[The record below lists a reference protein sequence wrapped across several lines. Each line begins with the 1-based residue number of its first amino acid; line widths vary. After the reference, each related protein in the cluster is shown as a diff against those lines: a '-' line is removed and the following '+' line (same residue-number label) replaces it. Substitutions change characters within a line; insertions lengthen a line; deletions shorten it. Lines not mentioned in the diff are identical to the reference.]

1 MKRLFQYQL
10 LASHVHGFLASARTK
25 PYDRSAI
32 PAATCWGKV
41 LRKGGWRNVVGMK
54 LSVLALDYDGTFTRD
69 DRPNPSVLAAVT
81 DARRRKVT
89 VILVTGRILDDLR
102 RVAGDLRFVDAVVA
116 ENGAVIHFPGTGH
129 TTVLAPPV
137 PQSLVR
143 RLADLGIPF
152 SVGQCLVDAE
162 ADSAHRILDAI
173 RELELPIVL
182 SFNRSRVMA
191 MAQGVS
197 KATGLDAA
205 LTVLRASARNTVA
218 IGDAENDHE
227 LLRFAEVGVAV
238 EWGSR
243 SLQAA
248 ADFVI
253 TGNDPSAVAGFIER
267 TVAGGRLPIPARA
280 RRRLLIGHT
289 EDNREFSL
297 GVRGRNVLIV
307 GETNSGKSWLAGLL
321 CERLVLLGYSLCVID
336 PEGDYRTLDSL
347 PGVRVLGGEEPPPA
361 PRALLHALRYPDRSV
376 VIDLSGLE
384 HDAKREYIRS
394 VLPVLNVI
402 RRRTGTPHRIVVD
415 EGHYFLRDAMRRGLL
430 DLDFNGY
437 TVVTY
442 WPSQLPPELVAASEV
457 ILVTR
462 ESNGGEIEALRRQ
475 CDACGHLDAS
485 AWQMLPDLR
494 IDQAVALPVTAEA
507 GTELRTF
514 VIGERL
520 TPHVRHRQKYV
531 DVPVSDD
538 HAFVFD
544 SGRRTMTIRAHTL
557 REFVSVVGDLDETE
571 AGGYLRRGDFSRWIG
586 EVFGDHALARELEGY
601 ERKYPKEKHRQALER
616 IVAAINS
623 RYELTDATD
632 VEIVHGIETAA
643 T

>member
-1 MKRLFQYQL
+1 
-10 LASHVHGFLASARTK
+10 
-25 PYDRSAI
+25 
-32 PAATCWGKV
+32 
-41 LRKGGWRNVVGMK
+41 MK

-69 DRPNPSVLAAVT
+69 DRPTPSVLAAVAN
-81 DARRRKVT
+81 ARRRNVT
-89 VILVTGRILDDLR
+89 VILVTGRILSELR
-102 RVAGDLRFVDAVVA
+102 RVAGHLHFVDAVIA
-116 ENGAVIHFPGTGH
+116 ENGAVLHFPGTGH

-137 PQSLVR
+137 PPAFVA
-143 RLADLGIPF
+143 RLGDLGLQF
-152 SVGQCLVDAE
+152 RVGQCLVDAE
-162 ADSAHRILDAI
+162 ADSAHRILDVI

-191 MAQGVS
+191 TAQGVS

-205 LTVLRASARNTVA
+205 LSALRASARNTVA

-227 LLRFAEVGVAV
+227 LLRFAEVGAAV

-253 TGNDPSAVAGFIER
+253 AGTGPSAVAEFIER
-267 TVAGGRLPIPARA
+267 VAASGRVPVPARA
-280 RRRLLIGHT
+280 RRRLLIGRT
-289 EDNREFSL
+289 EDDQEFSL
-297 GVRGRNVLIV
+297 VVRGRNVLIV

-321 CERLVLLGYSLCVID
+321 CERLILHGYSLCVID
-336 PEGDYRTLDSL
+336 PEGDYRTLDAL
-347 PGVRVLGGEEPPPA
+347 PGVRVLGGEEPPPP

-384 HDAKREYIRS
+384 HDAKLEYIRS
-394 VLPVLNVI
+394 VFPLLNVM

-415 EGHYFLRDAMRRGLL
+415 EGHYFLRDAISRGLL
-430 DLDFNGY
+430 DLEFNGY

-462 ESNGGEIEALRRQ
+462 ESNLAEIEALRAQ
-475 CDACGHLDAS
+475 CNACRHLDPAT
-485 AWQMLPDLR
+485 WDMLPHLR
-494 IDQAVALPVTAEA
+494 IDQAVALPVTDEA
-507 GTELRTF
+507 GASLRRF

-531 DVPVSDD
+531 DVPVSDA
-538 HAFVFD
+538 HAFVFS
-544 SGRRTMTIRAHTL
+544 SGRRATTARAHTL
-557 REFVSVVGDLDETE
+557 REFVSVVQNLDDTE

-586 EVFGDHALARELEGY
+586 EVFGDHALARELQGY
-601 ERKYPKEKHRQALER
+601 ERRYTTERSAEALHQ
-616 IVAAINS
+616 VVSAITS
-623 RYELTDATD
+623 RYELMDSTGG
-632 VEIVHGIETAA
+632 E
-643 T
+643 